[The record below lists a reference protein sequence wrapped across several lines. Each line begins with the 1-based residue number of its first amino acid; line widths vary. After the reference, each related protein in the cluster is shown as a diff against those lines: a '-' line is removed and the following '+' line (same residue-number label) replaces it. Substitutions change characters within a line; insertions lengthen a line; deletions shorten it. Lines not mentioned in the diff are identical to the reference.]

1 MAMKSNPKTQS
12 TPNNLKNTTITTK
25 LSLADKAIIQQKAQ
39 HAGLTTS
46 NYMRRTALGHKLYS
60 ILNPEELNLLRNL
73 DGMRGDIINFA
84 NALKGLKN
92 DKRMELFQNI
102 PFMAQW
108 YKQVTSITNAVIEF
122 LNSIYNLYGE
132 TFRKPKD

>member
-1 MAMKSNPKTQS
+1 MKSKTSPQIS
-12 TPNNLKNTTITTK
+12 RNEVKGTTITTK
-25 LSLADKAIIQQKAQ
+25 LSLSDKAIIQQKAQ

-46 NYMRRTALGHKLYS
+46 NYMRRTALGHKLYAA
-60 ILNPEELNLLRNL
+60 LNPEELRLLRNL
-73 DGMRGDIINFA
+73 DGLRGDIINFA
-84 NALKGLKN
+84 NALHGMKN

-108 YKQVTSITNAVIEF
+108 YKKVTTITNAVIEF

>member
-1 MAMKSNPKTQS
+1 MKSKTS
-12 TPNNLKNTTITTK
+12 PHTSRNEVKDTTITTK
-25 LSLADKAIIQQKAQ
+25 LFLSDKVVIKQKAQ

-46 NYMRRTALGHKLYS
+46 NYMRRTALGHKLYAA
-60 ILNPEELNLLRNL
+60 LNPEELRLLRNL
-73 DGMRGDIINFA
+73 DGLRGDIINFA
-84 NALKGLKN
+84 NALHGMKN

-102 PFMAQW
+102 PFMVQW
-108 YKQVTSITNAVIEF
+108 HKQVTPITNAVTEF

>member
-1 MAMKSNPKTQS
+1 MNSKTSPQIS
-12 TPNNLKNTTITTK
+12 RNEVKGTTITTK
-25 LSLADKAIIQQKAQ
+25 LSLSDKAIIQQKAQ

-46 NYMRRTALGHKLYS
+46 NYMRRTALGHKLYAA
-60 ILNPEELNLLRNL
+60 LNPEELRLLRNL
-73 DGMRGDIINFA
+73 DGLRGDIINFA
-84 NALKGLKN
+84 NALHGMKN

-108 YKQVTSITNAVIEF
+108 YKKITPITNAVIEF
-122 LNSIYNLYGE
+122 LNSIYSLYGE